1 MIHGKS
7 LMFDAK
13 EVQLF
18 VYYIGDILIFI
29 RMIIFP
35 MMSMK

>member
-18 VYYIGDILIFI
+18 VYYIGDRGCRTGI
-29 RMIIFP
+29 
-35 MMSMK
+35 